1 MKAINAGKT
10 HPKLW
15 VENGIHCV
23 MESNRCPRFSDAK
36 KSGILKIKVTNTTP
50 LKTIDDVNL
59 LETTFNKIKTIVIG

>member
-1 MKAINAGKT
+1 
-10 HPKLW
+10 
-15 VENGIHCV
+15 

-50 LKTIDDVNL
+50 LKTIDDANL